1 MKKKLL
7 IFSSIFAL
15 VLIIFLGLVTQFP
28 EEEPEPEESFHRSYP
43 DVIKGNWEPSPFH
56 MKQLME
62 EEVDELRD
70 LGVNTVSISLEY
82 RFGNDGSYSLD
93 EMAVTKN
100 LYSAKKNDFA
110 VLVAPNFVGSA
121 GVNFEEMGIDMTLER
136 FLQISRE
143 VALKWAEISENYKA
157 EFFAPQNEIDHM
169 IQSNFPEENVSE
181 IVSEWHQEIVGE
193 LKNVFHGKL
202 MAKMASIRPDDDFSG
217 YDYVGTTIVHF
228 GMSLEQFREGVR
240 NRYTVLSQ
248 VAEKSGSEWLIS
260 EFWMPYYAEYWPL
273 ETEVDLDECQD
284 DYYRI
289 AAEEYLNFEGEEKPA
304 GFIFIAWLMPGMEI
318 KGRDASTVMENFF
331 ESI

>member
-7 IFSSIFAL
+7 IVSSVFAL
-15 VLIIFLGLVTQFP
+15 VLIIFLVTQFP
-28 EEEPEPEESFHRSYP
+28 EEEPKPEESFQRSYP
-43 DVIKGNWEPSPFH
+43 EIMKGNWEPSPFH

-62 EEVDELRD
+62 EEVEELRD

-93 EMAVTKN
+93 EIAVTKN
-100 LYSAKKNDFA
+100 LYSAKKNGFA
-110 VLVAPNFVGSA
+110 VLVAPNFVGSTGA
-121 GVNFEEMGIDMTLER
+121 NFEEMGIDMTLEK

-157 EFFAPQNEIDHM
+157 EFFAPQNEIDFM
-169 IQSNFPEENVSE
+169 VRSNFPEENISK
-181 IVSEWHQEIVGE
+181 IVSEWHQQIIEE

-202 MAKMASIRPDDDFSG
+202 MAKLSEVRPDDNFAG
-217 YDYVGTTIVHF
+217 YDYVGVTMVHL
-228 GMSLEQFREGVR
+228 GMSLEKFREAVR
-240 NRYTVLSQ
+240 NKYTVLSQ
-248 VAEKSGSEWLIS
+248 VAEKSGSEWLVS
-260 EFWMPYYAEYWPL
+260 EFWMPYSTEYWPWGA
-273 ETEVDLDECQD
+273 EVDLDECQD

-318 KGRDASTVMENFF
+318 KGRDASNVVENFF
-331 ESI
+331 KNI

>member
-7 IFSSIFAL
+7 IIPSVFAL
-15 VLIIFLGLVTQFP
+15 LLIIFLITQFP
-28 EEEPEPEESFHRSYP
+28 EEVPKPEESFQRSYP
-43 DVIKGNWEPSPFH
+43 EVIKGNWEPSPFH
-56 MKQLME
+56 MKLLME
-62 EEVDELRD
+62 EEVDELRN

-82 RFGNDGSYSLD
+82 RFGNDGSYFLNES
-93 EMAVTKN
+93 EVIQN
-100 LYSAKKNDFA
+100 LYLAKKNDFA

-121 GVNFEEMGIDMTLER
+121 GMNFEEMGIDMSLER

-181 IVSEWHQEIVGE
+181 VVSEWHQELAGE

-228 GMSLEQFREGVR
+228 GLSLEQFREFVI

-248 VAEKSGSEWLIS
+248 VAEKSGSEWLVS

-318 KGRDASTVMENFF
+318 KGREASTVVENFF
-331 ESI
+331 ASI